1 MNLIGKKVILRAI
14 EKEDNEF
21 LRMMVNDPEMER
33 NVIGWSFPTSKIEQ
47 EKWFENQ
54 AYDKNN
60 LRFIIECEGKA
71 VGLATLTNIDWKNRK
86 AIHGIKLYGENIKGK
101 GIGTDTVRTIMR
113 YAFEELQLN
122 RLYGSIMS
130 QNIASQKLYF
140 KCGWMQE
147 GLSRQSIFKNNHY
160 IDEMQ
165 VSVLREEYEK
175 CKTEWI

>member
-1 MNLIGKKVILRAI
+1 MNLVGKKVILRAI

-21 LRMMVNDPEMER
+21 LRMMVNDPKMESD
-33 NVIGWSFPTSKIEQ
+33 VIGWSFPTSKIEQ

-54 AYDKNN
+54 AFDKKN
-60 LRFIIECEGKA
+60 LRFIIEYKA
-71 VGLATLTNIDWKNRK
+71 QVVGLATLTNIDWKNRK
-86 AIHGIKLYGENIKGK
+86 ATHGIKLYGEDIKGK
-101 GIGTDTVRTIMR
+101 GIGTDAVRTIMK

-122 RLYGSIMS
+122 RLYGSIML

-140 KCGWMQE
+140 KCGWKQE
-147 GLSRQSIFKNNHY
+147 GVSRQSIFKNNHY

-175 CKTEWI
+175 CKVEWI